1 MKIEGTVV
9 KTETRET
16 AWGMRE
22 VMVVKSNE
30 GWVCWCS
37 VPSGVKVEKDCKIVF
52 VALHDQRR
60 ESSVEAEALIMSCYA
75 EMENT
80 NEECRECEENENKS
94 RNS

>member
-1 MKIEGTVV
+1 MKI
-9 KTETRET
+9 
-16 AWGMRE
+16 ML
-22 VMVVKSNE
+22 
-30 GWVCWCS
+30 
-37 VPSGVKVEKDCKIVF
+37 
-52 VALHDQRR
+52 ALHDQRR